1 MQSQYVQD
9 FNNFVI
15 RLGKA
20 LSLDEPKQEK
30 LKAFLVNFSNGD
42 KYKLIS
48 ETDKYVTNLEEI
60 DKQLIG
66 LKTGI
71 LAPYMNAIQNNW
83 NNMNEQLAQL
93 QVLSLIQRKENCEE
107 VIKEL
112 LGILSKKIASVNDIL
127 RNNLGQPISQV
138 NTQANTQADTKVE
151 DSDDSQSGGRNNDK
165 YINKY
170 LKYKNKYLS
179 LKKKNKNIF

>member
-1 MQSQYVQD
+1 MQSQYEQD
-9 FNNFVI
+9 FTNFVI

-30 LKAFLVNFSNGD
+30 LKALLVNFSNGD
-42 KYKLIS
+42 KYKLTS
-48 ETDKYVTNLEEI
+48 EIDKYVINLEEI

-71 LAPYMNAIQNNW
+71 LAPYMSAIENNW
-83 NNMNEQLAQL
+83 NSMNEQLAQL
-93 QVLSLIQRKENCEE
+93 QILSLIQRKENCEE

-112 LGILSKKIASVNDIL
+112 LGILSKKIATVNDIL
-127 RNNLGQPISQV
+127 RNNLGQPNSES
-138 NTQANTQADTKVE
+138 NTQAITQA
-151 DSDDSQSGGRNNDK
+151 QAGGSNNDK
-165 YINKY
+165 YMNKY

-179 LKKKNKNIF
+179 FKK

>member
-1 MQSQYVQD
+1 MQSQYEQD
-9 FNNFVI
+9 FTNFVI

-30 LKAFLVNFSNGD
+30 LKAVLVNFSNGD

-48 ETDKYVTNLEEI
+48 EIDKYVINLEEI

-71 LAPYMNAIQNNW
+71 LEPYMGAIENNW
-83 NNMNEQLAQL
+83 NSMNEQLAQL
-93 QVLSLIQRKENCEE
+93 QILSLIQRKENCEE

-112 LGILSKKIASVNDIL
+112 LGILSKKIATVNDIL
-127 RNNLGQPISQV
+127 KNNLGQPISQSSV
-138 NTQANTQADTKVE
+138 QANQEQA
-151 DSDDSQSGGRNNDK
+151 GGSNNDK
-165 YINKY
+165 YMNKY

-179 LKKKNKNIF
+179 LKK